1 MLTAEQLVKA
11 LLEAQLSSAEEKIF
25 GDFLEELAI
34 YVANITLDAHKSA
47 STGIDLE
54 YTKNNTHYL
63 VSIKSGLNWGNSS
76 QWRELEGNFKNAI
89 KILKQSS
96 HIKHVETVLGVS
108 YGKEATKIKKGFI
121 LQVCGQAFW
130 HMITNDDKFY
140 VKIIRPIGFRA
151 KERNEDFNQ
160 KKAAMINKFTK
171 EFIETYCD
179 KDGNIIWERIV
190 EANSK
195 NLTEIDKKI

>member
-34 YVANITLDAHKSA
+34 HVANVTLNAHKSS

-54 YTKNNTHYL
+54 YAKNNTHYL

-96 HIKHVETVLGVS
+96 HVKHVEAILGVS

-130 HMITNDDKFY
+130 HLITNDDAFY
-140 VKIIRPIGFRA
+140 VKIVRPIGFKA

-179 KDGNIIWERIV
+179 KGGNIIWERIV

-195 NLTEIDKKI
+195 NMTEIDKKI